1 MAGLVENDGSRT
13 ACKKVE
19 KNKGCPE
26 YGTAERD
33 LNIMEEEELFTV
45 PWRINSASFN
55 CNP

>member
-45 PWRINSASFN
+45 PWRIHSASFN